1 MLLMALLAISQ
12 RDRSLIIWNFMEE
25 LSRKHMSALSSNI
38 STYFLLSEFRYL
50 DVFYRYFPSVGI
62 PESITADVI
71 LSIIEEY
78 LERKGYYNIDRGVV
92 NLTALGLSE
101 CQKSFRDWDQVNWN
115 LQIYFS
121 ILATAGG
128 ERRPEITFTS
138 CETLYWA

>member
-1 MLLMALLAISQ
+1 MTLLAISQ

-50 DVFYRYFPSVGI
+50 DVFYRYLPSVGI

-92 NLTALGLSE
+92 NMTALGLSE
-101 CQKSFRDWDQVNWN
+101 CQKSFRDWD
-115 LQIYFS
+115 
-121 ILATAGG
+121 
-128 ERRPEITFTS
+128 
-138 CETLYWA
+138 